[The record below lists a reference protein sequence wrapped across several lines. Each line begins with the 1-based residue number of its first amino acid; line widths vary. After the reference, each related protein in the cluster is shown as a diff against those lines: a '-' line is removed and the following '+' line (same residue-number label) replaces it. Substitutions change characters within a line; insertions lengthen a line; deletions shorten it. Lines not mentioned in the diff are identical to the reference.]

1 MAYFIIFTI
10 KVAFSIILV
19 NIFIIN
25 NDNSITA
32 FLVLFMLLTK
42 YVSSLFSRILFPI
55 IKNTNAVKDTSI
67 LQGNLIVN
75 NAEVIHPI
83 IEHITIIIL

>member
-1 MAYFIIFTI
+1 
-10 KVAFSIILV
+10 
-19 NIFIIN
+19 
-25 NDNSITA
+25 
-32 FLVLFMLLTK
+32 MLLTK